1 MCQFLLRLLR
11 KPSLQNRINFFRNLM
26 INESYFVILTKEIQR
41 YRERKFND
49 KTDSI
54 LDIFEMGY
62 SFQMIRVFV
71 TPYHM
76 DHINIW
82 YVYFNLKKARK
93 TQTHLIMSLIITS
106 CNRNLHTCVIIT
118 LFWRDAKMSWNLFC
132 FFLIWN
138 LIAVGILLDDGF
150 TWRAMAWNHLA
161 LNFFQ

>member
-26 INESYFVILTKEIQR
+26 IYESYFVILTKEIQR

-76 DHINIW
+76 DHINI
-82 YVYFNLKKARK
+82 
-93 TQTHLIMSLIITS
+93 
-106 CNRNLHTCVIIT
+106 
-118 LFWRDAKMSWNLFC
+118 
-132 FFLIWN
+132 
-138 LIAVGILLDDGF
+138 
-150 TWRAMAWNHLA
+150 
-161 LNFFQ
+161 